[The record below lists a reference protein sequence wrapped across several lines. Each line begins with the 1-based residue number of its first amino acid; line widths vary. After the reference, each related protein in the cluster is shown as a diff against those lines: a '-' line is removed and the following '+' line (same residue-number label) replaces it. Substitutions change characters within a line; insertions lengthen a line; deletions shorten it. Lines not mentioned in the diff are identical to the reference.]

1 MILYFNGQ
9 DRYAKRHAGALKSND
24 KEAGLRALIR
34 GADSASHDLTR
45 LASDANY
52 GTEFSNIQML
62 TNKITGETRLINHD
76 DNPGIDFGANERNI
90 HGKYLTNN
98 GARIAMPTVEWKNGT
113 HNMRLIK
120 AGLVMIQQN
129 HRPFFSVST
138 VISNPGLDKFSYVPN
153 LHDVAT
159 ILLMTKQMI
168 ESMKKSGED
177 VPGLF

>member
-1 MILYFNGQ
+1 
-9 DRYAKRHAGALKSND
+9 
-24 KEAGLRALIR
+24 
-34 GADSASHDLTR
+34 
-45 LASDANY
+45 
-52 GTEFSNIQML
+52 ML
-62 TNKITGETRLINHD
+62 TNKITGETRLIVINHG
-76 DNPGIDFGANERNI
+76 DNPGIDFGANERNNI

-120 AGLVMIQQN
+120 AEAGDDSTKIID
-129 HRPFFSVST
+129 PSFSVST

-177 VPGLF
+177 DAKRVLNMLKRPELFESRLMLRIL